1 MPTVSEPLPVAWND
15 HVVAF
20 EAIAVLIAKLVG
32 EGMPAKEAFV
42 QAWDQLGVPEEYR
55 DKYWR
60 VAVPIIAEYG
70 FSIEQAPDLSGL
82 DLSEIDLEEG
92 DLRGFNFAGTNL
104 SGAFLAR
111 TQLDG
116 ANLLGADL
124 SDADLAGASL
134 TGATMPDGA
143 VHA

>member
-1 MPTVSEPLPVAWND
+1 MPFVPEPLPVAWND

-20 EAIAVLIAKLVG
+20 EAIAVQIARLVG
-32 EGMPAKEAFV
+32 EGMPAKDAFV
-42 QAWDQLGVPEEYR
+42 QAWDQLEVPEEYR

-116 ANLLGADL
+116 ADFTGADL
-124 SDADLAGASL
+124 TDADLAGASL
-134 TGATMPDGA
+134 SGATMPDGS

>member
-1 MPTVSEPLPVAWND
+1 MPGMSDHLEIAWND

-20 EAIAVLIAKLVG
+20 EAIAVTIAKLVG
-32 EGMPAKEAFV
+32 EGMPAKDAFV
-42 QAWDQLGVPEEYR
+42 TAWEGLGVPEEYR

-104 SGAFLAR
+104 SGAFLAK

-124 SDADLAGASL
+124 SDADLTGASL
-134 TGATMPDGA
+134 TGATMPDGT

>member
-1 MPTVSEPLPVAWND
+1 MHEPLPVAWND

-20 EAIAVLIAKLVG
+20 EAIAVTIAKLVG
-32 EGMPAKEAFV
+32 EGMPAKDAFV

-82 DLSEIDLEEG
+82 DLAEIDLEEG

-104 SGAFLAR
+104 RGAFLAH

-116 ANLLGADL
+116 AIFVGADL
-124 SDADLAGASL
+124 TDADLTGARL
-134 TGATMPDGA
+134 TGATMPDGS
-143 VHA
+143 VHD

>member
-1 MPTVSEPLPVAWND
+1 MPPVSEPLPVAWND

-20 EAIAVLIAKLVG
+20 EAIAVMIAKLVG
-32 EGMPAKEAFV
+32 EGVPAKDAFV
-42 QAWDQLGVPEEYR
+42 QAWDELGVPEEYR

-92 DLRGFNFAGTNL
+92 DRK
-104 SGAFLAR
+104 SH
-111 TQLDG
+111 
-116 ANLLGADL
+116 
-124 SDADLAGASL
+124 
-134 TGATMPDGA
+134 
-143 VHA
+143 V